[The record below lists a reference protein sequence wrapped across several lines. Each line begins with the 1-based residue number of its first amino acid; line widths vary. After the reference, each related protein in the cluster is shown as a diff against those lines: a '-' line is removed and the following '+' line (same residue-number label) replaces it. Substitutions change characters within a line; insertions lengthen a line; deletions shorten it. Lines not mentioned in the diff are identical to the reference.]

1 VRVAQVCP
9 YSLTIPGGVQGQV
22 LGLARALRSQGH
34 QVRVLAPCDG
44 PPPDGGVAPLGRS
57 IPLAGNGSVAPLAP
71 DLPCALRTI
80 RTLRDE
86 DFDVVHLHEPLAPGP
101 ALTTL
106 LYSDRPMVG
115 TFHRSGASLAY
126 SVLRPLV
133 RTAVAFL
140 AWRCAVSADA
150 QATAQ
155 AALGGVYE
163 PVFNGIETERFAK
176 ATAWPTAGP
185 TIVFIGRHEPRKGVE
200 TLLAAFSRLPP
211 DTRLW
216 MVGEGPQTAELRQ
229 RTVADTR
236 IEWLGRIGDSEVA
249 SRLRGAEVFCA
260 PSLHGESFG
269 VVLLEA
275 MAAHTAIV
283 ASDLPAYRKVTGDG
297 RDALLVPP
305 GDVDALAAALR
316 LALQDRGL
324 AERLAIAGEARAGGF
339 AMDRLAERYVQI
351 YTEIMRQPARADA
364 RGRPYGGRAMPDR

>member
-101 ALTTL
+101 TLTTL
-106 LYSDRPMVG
+106 LYTDRPTVG

-133 RTAVAFL
+133 RTAVGYL

-155 AALGGVYE
+155 AGLGGVYE

-176 ATAWPTAGP
+176 ATSWPTAGP

-200 TLLAAFSRLPP
+200 TLLAAFGRLPP

-229 RTVADTR
+229 RTIDETR
-236 IEWLGRIGDSEVA
+236 IEWLGRINDSEVA

-305 GDVDALAAALR
+305 GDVNALADALR
-316 LALQDRGL
+316 RALQDRGL
-324 AERLAIAGEARAGGF
+324 GERLAVAGEARAGDF

-351 YTEIMRQPARADA
+351 YTEITRRPSRCDA
-364 RGRPYGGRAMPDR
+364 RGRP